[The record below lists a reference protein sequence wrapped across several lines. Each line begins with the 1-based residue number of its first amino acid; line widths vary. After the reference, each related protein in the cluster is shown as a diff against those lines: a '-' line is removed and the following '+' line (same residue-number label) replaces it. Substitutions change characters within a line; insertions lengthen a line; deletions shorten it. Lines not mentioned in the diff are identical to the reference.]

1 MYLCIFI
8 YNIYY
13 QFSSVALSCPTF
25 CDPMEYLL
33 YIHTICVNKNTQII
47 YIHTFLICIYVCYIY
62 ICNKSNIQMHICTS
76 YMYIKELLHG
86 YACTAYAYE
95 TYTPSCTHINTCY
108 ICVI

>member
-8 YNIYY
+8 YNVYY

-47 YIHTFLICIYVCYIY
+47 YIHTFLVCIYVCYIY
-62 ICNKSNIQMHICTS
+62 IFNNIQHPDAYTYVIYVHKRASTWVCMHCIC
-76 YMYIKELLHG
+76 I
-86 YACTAYAYE
+86 
-95 TYTPSCTHINTCY
+95 
-108 ICVI
+108 